1 VEGDDL
7 FDRARDE
14 IHTLAG
20 RYAPQGSRVAHVVT
34 VCLLQMDGEHS
45 AVITS
50 NVGAEHESPEA
61 MASTGLELLEH
72 AERWIRENRHGLV
85 EPTGEEDQADIAD

>member
-1 VEGDDL
+1 
-7 FDRARDE
+7 
-14 IHTLAG
+14 
-20 RYAPQGSRVAHVVT
+20 
-34 VCLLQMDGEHS
+34 
-45 AVITS
+45 
-50 NVGAEHESPEA
+50 